1 MNPLFTRSAAAV
13 SRLGVGSLLAATL
26 LASCNSGD
34 KGTQSGTNES
44 GSATDTTSAAA
55 SSNVDAP
62 ANSPLQVV
70 AEFKGPQL
78 VGVAVTPDGRVFS
91 VSPRWDYNPVNPIAE
106 VGPNNTLK
114 PYPNASW
121 CMWNDS
127 VKNEPAKHWICP
139 QAATV
144 DKNGMLWVLDPA
156 APGLKTVVNGG
167 VKLVKIDP
175 KTNQVVQ
182 TIVFDKQAAP
192 EKSYLND
199 VRIDTDNNY
208 AYITESGQGGIVV
221 VDLKTQKARRLLANH
236 PSVKS
241 ENIRLNVE
249 GNPML
254 DAQGKPMSIN
264 SDGIALS
271 RDNKYL
277 YYHALTGYTLYRVP
291 TAALRN
297 ASLSEAQLGQQ
308 VENLGKTPATDGME
322 IDSAGNVYITA
333 FEQNALVRRTP
344 EGKVAEV
351 VKDPR
356 LQWPDTYFLTP
367 DGTMYVTTSAIH
379 KTPTWNKGVSKV
391 NQPFRIVKMKLPQ

>member
-1 MNPLFTRSAAAV
+1 MKNFCLSGSFGLVRRSLGAAV
-13 SRLGVGSLLAATL
+13 MVALLAGCSSRQQPDETAAQQNT
-26 LASCNSGD
+26 D
-34 KGTQSGTNES
+34 GTN
-44 GSATDTTSAAA
+44 TAAEA
-55 SSNVDAP
+55 KVP
-62 ANSPLQVV
+62 ANAALQVV
-70 AEFKGPQL
+70 AEFQEPQI
-78 VGVAVTPDGRVFS
+78 VGVAVTPDGRVFG
-91 VSPRWDYNPVNPIAE
+91 VFPRWDDNPVNPIAE

-144 DKNGMLWVLDPA
+144 DSNGMLWVLDPA

-167 VKLVKIDP
+167 AKLVKIDP
-175 KTNQVVQ
+175 KTDQVVQ

-199 VRIDTDNNY
+199 VRIDLDNNY
-208 AYITESGQGGIVV
+208 AYITESAQGGIVV
-221 VDLKTQKARRLLANH
+221 VDLKTQKARRLLINH
-236 PSVKS
+236 PSVKP
-241 ENIRLNVE
+241 EDIRLNVE

-254 DAQGKPMSIN
+254 DPQGKPMRIA

-277 YYHALTGYTLYRVP
+277 YYHALTGHTLYRIP

-297 ASLSEAQLGQQ
+297 AALSEAQLAAQ

-322 IDSAGNVYITA
+322 IDQAGNVYLTA

-344 EGKVAEV
+344 DGKVSEWI
-351 VKDPR
+351 KDPR
-356 LQWPDTYFLTP
+356 LQWPDTYFLMP

-379 KTPTWNKGVSKV
+379 KTPTWNKGVSKKD
-391 NQPFRIVKMKLPQ
+391 QPYRIFKTSLPQ

>member
-1 MNPLFTRSAAAV
+1 MRHSTAAAWALLGPALLTTALVGCNPGADKGTTSSANVPADSAAAT
-13 SRLGVGSLLAATL
+13 AAPP
-26 LASCNSGD
+26 
-34 KGTQSGTNES
+34 
-44 GSATDTTSAAA
+44 AAP
-55 SSNVDAP
+55 V
-62 ANSPLQVV
+62 NSPLQVV
-70 AEFKGPQL
+70 GALQEPQF
-78 VGVAVTPDGRVFS
+78 VGVAVLPDNRVLI
-91 VSPRWDYNPVNPIAE
+91 VSPRWDDNPVNPIAIL
-106 VGPNNTLK
+106 GPNNTVQ
-114 PYPNASW
+114 PYPDARW

-127 VKNEPAKHWICP
+127 VKNEPARHWICP

-199 VRIDTDNNY
+199 VRIDTEHNY
-208 AYITESGQGGIVV
+208 AYITESAQGGIVV

-236 PSVKS
+236 PSVKP
-241 ENIRLNVE
+241 EDLQLVVE
-249 GNPML
+249 GNRMTDP
-254 DAQGKPMSIN
+254 QGKPMRIA

-271 RDNKYL
+271 PDNQQL
-277 YYHALTGYTLYRVP
+277 YYHALTGHTLYRIP

-297 ASLSEAQLGQQ
+297 AALNETQLSQQ
-308 VENLGKTPATDGME
+308 VENLGQTPATDGME
-322 IDSAGNVYITA
+322 VDAAGNVYLTA

-344 EGKVAEV
+344 DGKLEEV

-356 LQWPDTYFLTP
+356 LQWPDTYFITP
-367 DGTMYVTTSAIH
+367 DKQLYVTTSAIH
-379 KTPTWNKGVSKV
+379 KTPTWNKGVSKK
-391 NQPFRIVKMKLPQ
+391 NQPYYVFKMVLPQ

>member
-1 MNPLFTRSAAAV
+1 MRCFATSARALIGPVLFTAA
-13 SRLGVGSLLAATL
+13 LGA
-26 LASCNSGD
+26 CNSGGD
-34 KGTQSGTNES
+34 KGTASGANAPADST
-44 GSATDTTSAAA
+44 ATPAA
-55 SSNVDAP
+55 SPAAP

-70 AEFKGPQL
+70 GELQEPQF
-78 VGVAVTPDGRVFS
+78 VGVAVLPDQRVLI
-91 VSPRWDYNPVNPIAE
+91 VSPRWDDNPVNPIAIL
-106 VGPNNTLK
+106 GPNNTVQ
-114 PYPNASW
+114 PYPDARW

-144 DKNGMLWVLDPA
+144 DKTGILWVLDPA

-175 KTNQVVQ
+175 KTNKVVQ

-199 VRIDTDNNY
+199 VRIDNEHNY
-208 AYITESGQGGIVV
+208 AYITESAQGGIVV

-236 PSVKS
+236 PSVKP
-241 ENIRLNVE
+241 EDIQLVVE
-249 GNPML
+249 GNRMTDP
-254 DAQGKPMSIN
+254 QGKPMRIA

-271 RDNKYL
+271 HDNQFL
-277 YYHALTGYTLYRVP
+277 YYHALTGHTLYRIP

-297 ASLSEAQLGQQ
+297 PALSEAQLGQQ
-308 VENLGKTPATDGME
+308 VENLGRTPATDGME
-322 IDSAGNVYITA
+322 IDQAGNVYITA

-344 EGKVAEV
+344 DGKIEEV

-356 LQWPDTYFLTP
+356 LQWPDTYFITP
-367 DGTMYVTTSAIH
+367 DKQLYVTTSAIH
-379 KTPTWNKGVSKV
+379 KTPTWNKGVSKKD
-391 NQPFRIVKMKLPQ
+391 QPYRVLKMALPQ